1 MHKRDKM
8 KTLTN
13 SMKVM
18 FCIFIFAVTFA
29 ACNKYINLEPKGS
42 TYDEVFWVNGSN
54 VQKALSGAYSL
65 LRDGFRADRSYFIFG
80 DLAGGN
86 FGVGG
91 DYWNYTDI
99 SEDKS
104 FNFNYVPYLEGSL
117 WNWSRFYK
125 VINQT
130 HLIIENIPEIDDSKF
145 ESGVETKKQLEGEA
159 RFLRA
164 YTYFYMQRVWGD
176 VVLTKES
183 FKDPQNIPIIP
194 RTPEEET
201 LAFCIADL
209 EKSEELLENSSNKTL
224 ASKGAAQA
232 LLAHIYA
239 WMHEYEEAEKY
250 ANKIIDGGYYA
261 LEDIEDYLDIWKG
274 NSEESIFELNM
285 LYADGSNEATAEFF
299 NVFLTDPYI
308 RNKNAGSAWSI
319 DLPISQQLF
328 NKEEAR
334 ADSIF
339 VNGAGSTLLMRKYN
353 GVDYY
358 DANNPNTYVV
368 SNNLV
373 LLRLADIY
381 LLRAETRF
389 KNDNEPGAL
398 QDLNKVRERAGLEDF
413 SGAGS
418 SLFNEITDE
427 RRRELIGEGHT
438 QFDLIR
444 MEQLQRVFSVYSN
457 DRIAKKGYYWP
468 LQMRTLLPQNP
479 ELTQNEW
486 WSEN

>member
-1 MHKRDKM
+1 M
-8 KTLTN
+8 KTLRN
-13 SMKVM
+13 SLIVM
-18 FCIFIFAVTFA
+18 CCMVLFAVTFS

-65 LRDGFRADRSYFIFG
+65 LRDGFRLDRSYFVFG

-86 FGVGG
+86 FKVGG
-91 DYWNYTDI
+91 DYWNYNDF
-99 SEDKS
+99 SEDKN
-104 FNFNYVPYLEGSL
+104 FNFGYAPYLEGSL

-125 VINQT
+125 VINQA
-130 HLIIENIPEIDDSKF
+130 HLIIENIPEIEDSKF
-145 ESGVETKKQLEGEA
+145 ESGAETKRQLEGEA

-194 RTPEEET
+194 RISEEET
-201 LAFCIADL
+201 LDFCINDL
-209 EKSEELLENSSNKTL
+209 KKSEELLENSSNKAL
-224 ASKGAAQA
+224 ASKGAVQA

-239 WMHEYEEAEKY
+239 WKHDYEEAEKY
-250 ANKIIDGGYYA
+250 ADKIIDGGHYT
-261 LEDIEDYLDIWKG
+261 LEDIEDYLNIWKG
-274 NSEESIFELNM
+274 NSKESIFELNM
-285 LYADGSNEATAEFF
+285 LYDEGSNEATEDFF

-308 RNKNAGSAWSI
+308 RNKNSSSAWTI
-319 DLPISQQLF
+319 GLPISQQLF
-328 NKEEAR
+328 SKDEAR

-339 VNGAGSTLLMRKYN
+339 VDGAGSTLLMRKYD

-358 DANNPNTYVV
+358 DPNNPNTYVV
-368 SNNLV
+368 SNSLV

-381 LLRAETRF
+381 LLRAEARF
-389 KNDNEPGAL
+389 KNSNELGAL
-398 QDLNKVRERAGLEDF
+398 QDLNEIRERAGLSDF
-413 SGAGS
+413 VGSGSA
-418 SLFNEITDE
+418 LFNEITDE

-457 DRIAKKGYYWP
+457 DRIAKQGYYWP
-468 LQMRTLLPQNP
+468 LQMRALLPQNP
-479 ELTQNEW
+479 ELTQNKW